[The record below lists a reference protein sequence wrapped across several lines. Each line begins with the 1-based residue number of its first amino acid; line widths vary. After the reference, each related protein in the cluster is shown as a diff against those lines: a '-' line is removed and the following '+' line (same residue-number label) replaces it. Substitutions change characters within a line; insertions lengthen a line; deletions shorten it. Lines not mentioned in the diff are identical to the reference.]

1 MHAQEVSLKRALVFM
16 FAVGLSGLGCTGTAG
31 SGNNAGAGGD
41 SGGSG
46 TGGSVG
52 TAGASGQGGAAGV
65 AGASGSGGASSMGG
79 TTGAAGATGAAG
91 GSGGGMTSGT
101 GGATG
106 AGGSLTG
113 AAAARMTIGA
123 SYFIG
128 ADITDQET
136 QPAATRAN
144 LLTLMKAH
152 GFNYVRLRTFVD
164 PKAADGY
171 DKTNIGFDDIAHTV
185 AFGKQ
190 VKDAGMGFLL
200 DIHYSDNW
208 ADPGKQCV
216 PVAWQSIPTIAGMA
230 TAVHDYTKDVITQL
244 VAGGARPDM
253 VQIGNEETPGLLIH
267 LCDSRGLPLAG
278 IAGYNPVNGA
288 LYLYSSTD
296 KGAPPAGGPPAGGWN
311 NLGMLLN
318 AAAAGIKEIDTGIK
332 IVIHLDRGNDL
343 ASSRNYITNAT
354 AKGVPF
360 DVLAESCYV
369 NVQGQPADWQATF
382 SALATQFP
390 NVKLMISEYS
400 TQQRAAND
408 IIFQLPNL
416 QGIGTFNWQP
426 TDLWTRAG
434 ATYTAQTDMAL
445 YDLMKTAYA
454 SRL

>member
-1 MHAQEVSLKRALVFM
+1 MKRTLALVFVAGV
-16 FAVGLSGLGCTGTAG
+16 FLAWAVMDPPVRPARLRIRRRARVGRRRARRRDRGRPARPASGGTSGGAG
-31 SGNNAGAGGD
+31 ASGAGGASS
-41 SGGSG
+41 SGGTTGTGGVTG
-46 TGGSVG
+46 TGGS
-52 TAGASGQGGAAGV
+52 
-65 AGASGSGGASSMGG
+65 GG
-79 TTGAAGATGAAG
+79 TVTG
-91 GSGGGMTSGT
+91 S

-113 AAAARMTIGA
+113 GGGAMTIGA

-152 GFNYVRLRTFVD
+152 GFNYVRLRTFVE

-171 DKTNIGFDDIAHTV
+171 DKTNGFDDIAHTV

-200 DIHYSDNW
+200 DFHYSDNW

-216 PVAWQSIPTIAGMA
+216 PVAWQSITTIAAMA
-230 TAVHDYTKDVITQL
+230 TAVHDYTKDAITQL

-278 IAGYNPVNGA
+278 IAGYNAVNGA

-318 AAAAGIKEIDTGIK
+318 AAAQGIKEVDTGIK
-332 IVIHLDRGNDL
+332 IVIHLDRGNDV

-360 DVLAESCYV
+360 DVFAESCYV

-382 SALATQFP
+382 SALSTQFP
-390 NVKLMISEYS
+390 SVKLMISEYS

-416 QGIGTFNWQP
+416 QGIGSFNWQP

-434 ATYTAQTDMAL
+434 ANYTAQADMSI
-445 YDLMKTAYA
+445 YDQMKTDYA

>member
-1 MHAQEVSLKRALVFM
+1 MKRVLALVLL
-16 FAVGLSGLGCTGTAG
+16 AGVPGLGCNGSAG
-31 SGNNAGAGGD
+31 SVAPG
-41 SGGSG
+41 SGGSP
-46 TGGSVG
+46 
-52 TAGASGQGGAAGV
+52 
-65 AGASGSGGASSMGG
+65 GSGGASAGAGG
-79 TTGAAGATGAAG
+79 TTGAGGGSASGGASGGAGSNGAGGGSSSGGTTGAGGITGAG
-91 GSGGGMTSGT
+91 GAGGR
-101 GGATG
+101 ATG
-106 AGGSLTG
+106 AGGATGTGGSITGGGGAPSL
-113 AAAARMTIGA
+113 GA

-171 DKTNIGFDDIAHTV
+171 DKTNGFDDIVHTV

-200 DIHYSDNW
+200 DFHYSDNW

-216 PVAWQSIPTIAGMA
+216 PVAWQSITTIAGLA
-230 TAVHDYTKDVITQL
+230 TAVHDYTKDAITQL

-296 KGAPPAGGPPAGGWN
+296 VGAPPAGGPPAGGWN

-318 AAAAGIKEIDTGIK
+318 AAAQGIKEVDTGIK

-360 DVLAESCYV
+360 DVFAESCYV
-369 NVQGQPADWQATF
+369 NVQGQPANWQATF
-382 SALATQFP
+382 SALSTQFP

-408 IIFQLPNL
+408 IIFQLPNQ

-434 ATYTAQTDMAL
+434 ANYTAQANMSI
-445 YDLMKTAYA
+445 YDLMKTDYA